1 MVDTLG
7 DSTFRTVGA
16 HDVGL
21 TPGMV
26 FDVDKFLA
34 EVAIKTKVLNSFLIL
49 YGFSCYRSNTKVPNL
64 NQISGIGI

>member
-1 MVDTLG
+1 MISFAAASVVCLLLVVDTLG

-21 TPGMV
+21 TPAMV

-34 EVAIKTKVLNSFLIL
+34 EVAIKTKVLNSF
-49 YGFSCYRSNTKVPNL
+49 
-64 NQISGIGI
+64 